1 MNAVPRPTAP
11 LPPTL
16 TIRRPLVLPA
26 GDPRLLLKLMR
37 GLFVRRTLLL
47 LGVLVGLGLVHV
59 WLQLQVVDVAYQ
71 LSAARRMLKRLDH
84 EQSELKAELAS
95 LRDPAKLAARARAE
109 LGMVDPQPWQI
120 VELR

>member
-1 MNAVPRPTAP
+1 MNSSPGVQSTRP
-11 LPPTL
+11 LVL
-16 TIRRPLVLPA
+16 TVRRPLVRPTA
-26 GDPRLLLKLMR
+26 DPRLLLRMMR

-47 LGVLVGLGLVHV
+47 LGVLVALCLLHV

-71 LSAARRMLKRLDH
+71 LSAARGMMKRLDH

-109 LGMVDPQPWQI
+109 LGMVDPQGWQI
-120 VELR
+120 VDLE